1 MKKWYKVSING
12 HIEFPGE
19 DLLLEAPT
27 ESAFDWR
34 SWEYDVDGVEFDL
47 PVELFEKPYQ
57 TDDFEVEITAASGPI
72 MNEMITKGKTVTFS
86 ISAADESTL
95 QSYWDDP
102 DVITPYL
109 WLKHVKLEMDLR
121 PSGQILTVV
130 LASEAPGSLYE
141 YDTIQAYYDSA
152 SNDQKYTVSRY
163 AKTYVGAKVR
173 VFEVDST
180 HSSGYR
186 IKYAGRISEEPVL
199 LQRGMFHFVSKDEV
213 DWLDVKTPDY
223 NPNLIGYRYGIQ
235 SYINPRYSILTGFS
249 KTENSLW
256 SGEIAELTNA
266 DLTFTSPQK
275 FDTSYFANAA
285 PDTGRFDTFKEGWD
299 AYLKLSRQQL
309 QLSQTTLGVIQTP
322 KWDLVDLDT
331 TPTSSGAIN
340 LISLLGV
347 EEFMD
352 VQLAPAS
359 SAAELNYL
367 GARYVTKTTKKTIR
381 GELDTFTVDLPDDF
395 TVRYSGGSPTFDA
408 VTWGVEYAE
417 FFDSIYQV
425 IRIPSETTLLPDDI
439 QPGNYYTIDSD
450 SLEMISVFIDSSIS
464 DWVFCVSRSDDE
476 FVFWHVKDPT

>member
-199 LQRGMFHFVSKDEV
+199 MQRGMFHFVSKDEI
-213 DWLDVKTPDY
+213 DWLDVKTPDFRPVSASTLY
-223 NPNLIGYRYGIQ
+223 SIQ
-235 SYINPRYSILTGFS
+235 SYINPRYLILTGFS
-249 KTENSLW
+249 KIESSLW
-256 SGEIAELTNA
+256 AGEVAELTNA
-266 DLTFTSPQK
+266 DLTFSAFQNY
-275 FDTSYFANAA
+275 DTSYFAGS
-285 PDTGRFDTFKEGWD
+285 PPGRFDTFKEAWD
-299 AYLKLSRQQL
+299 AYLKLTKQQL
-309 QLSQTTLGVIQTP
+309 QLTQVTMGSIQAP
-322 KWDLVDLDT
+322 KWLLVDLSA
-331 TPTSSGAIN
+331 TPSSSGSIN
-340 LISLLGV
+340 LISLLGTDQ
-347 EEFMD
+347 FMD

-367 GARYVTKTTKKTIR
+367 AVRYVTKTVKKTIR
-381 GELDTFTVDLPDDF
+381 GELDTFTLDFPDDF
-395 TVRYSGGSPTFDA
+395 TARDPVLTFDP

-417 FFDSIYQV
+417 LFDSIYQV
-425 IRIPSETTLLPDDI
+425 VRIPSETTLLPDDI
-439 QPGNYYTIDSD
+439 KPGNYYTIDSD